1 MYILGISAYY
11 HDAAAALIQ
20 DGEIIAAA
28 QEERFTRKKNDESFP
43 SNAIRYCLSEAGISI
58 DDLEA
63 VVFYEKP
70 FQKFDRILQ
79 TFYEIAPRGMLYF
92 LKAIPVWIKG
102 KLFIKKEIKE
112 NLLEIQPFDKKKL
125 SILFSEHHLSHA
137 ASAYYPSAYNEAAI
151 LTIDGVGEWATCTI
165 SQGEKNKITVKKQI
179 NFPHSLGLLY
189 AAFTYYCG
197 FKVNQDEYKL
207 MGLAAYGNDEDE
219 EYKKI
224 ISAIEKDL
232 IKISPDGS
240 AALNQKYFNY
250 TSGLRMVNEKEWQKL
265 FSIKRRLA
273 DEPITQTH
281 CNLALAIQRIT
292 EKIILLLA
300 QEAKKITGSNNL
312 CLAGGVALNCV
323 ANGKIISAD
332 IFQHVFIQPASN
344 DAGGA
349 LGAALAAYHIGF
361 DKPLIKAEQKNDLM
375 KGSLLGSSFTDNEII
390 YAAKKNNLNGKK
402 INEAD
407 IYDKVA
413 TIIQQGKV
421 VAWFQGRTE
430 FGPRALGNRSILADP
445 RIETM
450 QNDLNLKVKNREGFR
465 PFAPIVLEEE
475 ANKYFDLKEPS
486 PYMLVALPLRK
497 EFQIAFPEGY
507 NKWEM
512 KQKLDYKKSFIPA
525 VTHINYTARLQT
537 VDNKSNQKLY
547 KLLQAFF
554 QLTGCPFLI
563 NTSFNRNEEPIV
575 NTPDDAVKCFLST
588 NIEYLVMN
596 NFIFSK
602 QYL

>member
-11 HDAAAALIQ
+11 HDSAAALIQ

-43 SNAIRYCLSEAGISI
+43 SNAIGYCLSEAGISI

-63 VVFYEKP
+63 IVFYEKP
-70 FQKFDRILQ
+70 FLKFDRILQ
-79 TFYEIAPRGMLYF
+79 TFYEIAPRGMLQF

-102 KLFIKKEIKE
+102 KLFIKKEIREK
-112 NLLEIQPFDKKKL
+112 LFDIQPFNKKKL

-165 SQGEKNKITVKKQI
+165 SHGEENKITIKKQI

-207 MGLAAYGNDEDE
+207 MGLAAYGNDQDE
-219 EYKKI
+219 EYNRI
-224 ISAIEKDL
+224 ISSIEKNL
-232 IKISPDGS
+232 LNISLDGS
-240 AALNQKYFNY
+240 TALNQKYFNY
-250 TSGLRMVNEKEWQKL
+250 TSGSRMTNDKEWQKL
-265 FSIKRRLA
+265 FDIKRRLA
-273 DEPITQTH
+273 DEPITQTY

-292 EKIILLLA
+292 EKIILLLV
-300 QEAKKITGSNNL
+300 QEAKNITGSNNL
-312 CLAGGVALNCV
+312 CLAGGVALNCI
-323 ANGKIISAD
+323 ANGKIISME

-349 LGAALAAYHIGF
+349 LGAALAAYYIGF
-361 DKPLIKAEQKNDLM
+361 NKPLIKGKQNNDLM
-375 KGSLLGSSFTDNEII
+375 KGSLLGPSFTNNEII
-390 YAAKKNNLNGKK
+390 YAAKKNNLKGLE
-402 INEAD
+402 INEAN
-407 IYDKVA
+407 IYEKVA
-413 TIIQQGKV
+413 AIIEQGKV
-421 VAWFQGRTE
+421 IAWFQGRTE

-445 RIETM
+445 RIVTM
-450 QNDLNLKVKNREGFR
+450 QNEINLKVKNREGFR

-475 ANKYFDLKEPS
+475 ASKYFDLKEPS

-497 EFQIAFPEGY
+497 EFQIPFPKEY
-507 NKWEM
+507 DEWNM

-525 VTHINYTARLQT
+525 VTHVDYTARLQT
-537 VDNKSNQKLY
+537 VDAKSNEKLY
-547 KLLQAFF
+547 KLLAAFF
-554 QLTGCPFLI
+554 QLTNCPFLI
-563 NTSFNRNEEPIV
+563 NTSFNTNEEPIV
-575 NTPDDAVKCFLST
+575 NTADDAVKCFLST
-588 NIEYLVMN
+588 NIDYLVMN

-602 QYL
+602 Q

>member
-79 TFYEIAPRGMLYF
+79 TFYEIAPRGMSSF

-112 NLLEIQPFDKKKL
+112 KLFEIQSFNKKKL

-137 ASAYYPSAYNEAAI
+137 ASAYFPSAYKEAAI

-165 SQGEKNKITVKKQI
+165 SYAEENKITVKKQI

-189 AAFTYYCG
+189 SSFTYYCG

-207 MGLAAYGNDEDE
+207 MGLAAYGNCEDE
-219 EYKKI
+219 EYKNICASIENELVKI
-224 ISAIEKDL
+224 L
-232 IKISPDGS
+232 PDGS
-240 AALNQKYFNY
+240 TALNQKYFTY
-250 TSGLRMVNEKEWQKL
+250 TAGLRMVNESEWNKL
-265 FSIKRRLA
+265 FNVKRRNSSDA
-273 DEPITQTH
+273 INQAY
-281 CNLALAIQRIT
+281 CNLALAIQRTT
-292 EKIILLLA
+292 EKIILLLV
-300 QEAKKITGSNNL
+300 QQAKKITGSNNL
-312 CLAGGVALNCV
+312 CLAGGVSLNCV
-323 ANGKIISAD
+323 ANGKIVSSE

-361 DKPLIKAEQKNDLM
+361 DKPLIRNDFESDLM
-375 KGSLLGSSFTDNEII
+375 KGSLLGASHSDNEII
-390 YAAKKNNLNGKK
+390 YATKKNNLKGEKFDETELCNK
-402 INEAD
+402 IA
-407 IYDKVA
+407 A
-413 TIIQQGKV
+413 FIQEGKV

-430 FGPRALGNRSILADP
+430 FGPRALGNRSILADA

-450 QNDLNLKVKNREGFR
+450 QNDLNLKVKHREGFR

-475 ANKYFDLKEPS
+475 ANKYFDLKESS

-507 NKWEM
+507 NSRGM

-525 VTHINYTARLQT
+525 VTHIDYTARLQT
-537 VDNKSNQKLY
+537 VNNKSNPKLH
-547 KLLQAFF
+547 KLLAAFF

-563 NTSFNRNEEPIV
+563 NTSFNTNEEPIV
-575 NTPDDAVKCFLST
+575 NTADDAVKCFLST
-588 NIEYLVMN
+588 NIDYLVMN

-602 QYL
+602 QGS